1 MPWPSSRGLWG
12 ARPRVWG
19 APATGHARLSS
30 ACQRVLPGRSR
41 GAAPFFSENAG
52 RVMESS
58 CILRGAG
65 VSLDPDAEP
74 SRQRARPTRCE
85 AAPPKPEGRKVSRGG
100 FLERRPGTASLC
112 LSFRT
117 PTRGAVWCGVLLG
130 VAFFF
135 GPYRPPP
142 WRYTGQART
151 SPGTTGFDAVGS
163 WGWWRA
169 EVPGGL
175 VNHPENHKCG
185 LTRVRPRGLI
195 KNQA

>member
-1 MPWPSSRGLWG
+1 M
-12 ARPRVWG
+12 
-19 APATGHARLSS
+19 
-30 ACQRVLPGRSR
+30 
-41 GAAPFFSENAG
+41 
-52 RVMESS
+52 
-58 CILRGAG
+58 
-65 VSLDPDAEP
+65 LDTDAEP

-112 LSFRT
+112 LSSGLGLELGVQGGVRSCGLRPGRFRT
-117 PTRGAVWCGVLLG
+117 PGL
-130 VAFFF
+130 VAAPLHWV
-135 GPYRPPP
+135 GK
-142 WRYTGQART
+142 T
-151 SPGTTGFDAVGS
+151 SSGTTGFDAVGS

-195 KNQA
+195 RNQA